1 MRNINSDNIA
11 YLKVMINSKEELLKN
26 LQRILDSQ
34 KNSKEIEELN
44 EKYHKHKDE
53 YINMFKEFISLTREN

>member
-1 MRNINSDNIA
+1 
-11 YLKVMINSKEELLKN
+11 MINSKEELLKN

-44 EKYHKHKDE
+44 EKYHKHKD
-53 YINMFKEFISLTREN
+53 

>member
-1 MRNINSDNIA
+1 M
-11 YLKVMINSKEELLKN
+11 MESKQKLLKN

-44 EKYHKHKDE
+44 DKYLNHKDE
-53 YINMFKEFISLTREN
+53 YIVMFKEFISLTRENEKACGRTAELEI